1 MTLGL
6 LCHEKRYRYRR
17 VGGAA
22 GDRMGPAGPSGETMT
37 SLDIAELL
45 SEVRAMRQ
53 EIAEIK
59 LAMAEERGKNLS
71 AKVYALEHRVNK
83 LELWRAGLIAISSA
97 SGAGILAVLAKL
109 FGG

>member
-1 MTLGL
+1 
-6 LCHEKRYRYRR
+6 
-17 VGGAA
+17 
-22 GDRMGPAGPSGETMT
+22 MT

-45 SEVRAMRQ
+45 AEVRAMRQ

-59 LAMAEERGKNLS
+59 LAMAEERGKNIS
-71 AKVYALEHRVNK
+71 SKVYALEHRVNK

-109 FGG
+109 FGSQ